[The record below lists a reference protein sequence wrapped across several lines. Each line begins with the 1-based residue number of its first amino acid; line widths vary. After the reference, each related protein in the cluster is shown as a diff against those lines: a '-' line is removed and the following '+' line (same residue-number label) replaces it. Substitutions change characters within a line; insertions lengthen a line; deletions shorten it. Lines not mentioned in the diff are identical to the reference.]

1 MRRLWVDHTV
11 GVGANTLGRSA
22 ADDDREDGGARWPP
36 IDIRGLRLWSIV
48 FLVRG
53 AAFVALGVAAL
64 LVPAVGEDRFWI
76 ALMLIGAAAPYNLAL
91 TVDVRRHHRLHPSTV
106 FLDVLGSA
114 VVHVWFEGVWT
125 PALLVSLASV
135 ALAAVGFDRRLALWV
150 TAVGTVAF
158 SIAGVWRDTPA
169 AIVGVLAFLIAAVMV
184 VLTVGI
190 VADSER
196 QTRLRFT
203 GLVEG
208 VDAVVWEADLD
219 LLALTYVS
227 PRAESMFGY
236 PREDLHVPGFLA
248 SCIHPDD
255 VERVFEAGSVTNLGA
270 RDVQMEFRVIRADG
284 RVVWVRNFMRR
295 SPVKVGDRRIA
306 RGVVVDISTH
316 KADEQLIAQYSD
328 IVENMQVGLLVW
340 RLGDRDDV
348 ASLRLLAGNPAA
360 WALLGQSGESLVGR
374 AFDEVFPELSGHD
387 IALRIMEVLRSGDP
401 VILDQVEYVDRAGER
416 VAISLRI
423 FPLPDGCAGLAFEDV
438 TAQMQAKDA
447 LRHQA
452 MHDSLTG
459 LPNRALFNERFGWV
473 LAEGARRGTSVTL
486 MLIDLDGFKEVNDT
500 FGHLAGDELL
510 RQVAQ
515 RLRLLLRESD
525 TIARFGG
532 DEFAVLLTTAADAAA
547 AREVAVKI
555 IGAFA
560 EPFRINGL
568 DLRSN
573 ASIGIAVFPDDGADR
588 DALLHGADLAMYSA
602 KRSGSGFAF
611 HVADDDNTSL
621 ERARLLGEVR
631 RAVDNDELIVHYQ
644 PKIALRSGEVVDI
657 EALVRWRH
665 STRGILRPGA
675 FIEAAELSG
684 SVQALAH
691 RVITAGLDQQVLWS
705 SLDLRVGLAINL
717 SIRNLRDPF
726 LCDHLSAELQ
736 RRDLDAARVVMEVN
750 ERALTEDPA
759 QARMMLKGIVDLGM
773 RVAIDDFGTGASSLV
788 DLREVPVSELKIDRS
803 FISAMSS
810 DHESEVMVR
819 SMIDLGHNLGFT
831 VVAEG
836 VETVATLDRLIE
848 LGCDH
853 AQGFVICEPLGP
865 EELLEWFERRGGT
878 RGWGATRI

>member
-1 MRRLWVDHTV
+1 M
-11 GVGANTLGRSA
+11 
-22 ADDDREDGGARWPP
+22 
-36 IDIRGLRLWSIV
+36 

-53 AAFVALGVAAL
+53 AGFVALGVAAL
-64 LVPAVGEDRFWI
+64 LVPAVGDDRFWI
-76 ALMLIGAAAPYNLAL
+76 ALMLIGAAAPYNVAL
-91 TVDVRRHHRLHPSTV
+91 TVDLRRHHRLHPSTV
-106 FLDVLGSA
+106 FLDVLGAA
-114 VVHVWFEGVWT
+114 VVHVLFEGVWT
-125 PALLVSLASV
+125 PALLVALASV

-158 SIAGVWRDTPA
+158 GVAGAWRETPA
-169 AIVGVLAFLIAAVMV
+169 AIVGVVAFLIAAVMV

-196 QTRLRFT
+196 QTRLWFT

-219 LLALTYVS
+219 LMALTYVN
-227 PRAESMFGY
+227 PRAETMFGY
-236 PREDLHVPGFLA
+236 RREDLHVPGFLE

-255 VERVFEAGSVTNLGA
+255 LQGVFEAGSSTNVGA

-295 SPVKVGDRRIA
+295 SFPKVGGRRVA
-306 RGVVVDISTH
+306 RGVVVDISAH

-340 RLGDRDDV
+340 RLGDPDDV

-360 WALLGQSGESLVGR
+360 WELRGRSGESLVGHT
-374 AFDEVFPELSGHD
+374 FGEVFPELSGHD
-387 IALRIMEVLRSGDP
+387 IALRIVEVLRSGNP
-401 VILDQVEYVDRAGER
+401 VILDQVEYVDRSDER
-416 VAISLRI
+416 VAMSVRI

-438 TAQMQAKDA
+438 TAQMQTKEA

-459 LPNRALFNERFGWV
+459 LPNRSLFNERFGWV

-532 DEFAVLLTTAADAAA
+532 DEFAVLLTTTADEAA
-547 AREVAVKI
+547 AREVATKI
-555 IGAFA
+555 VGAFS

-568 DLRSN
+568 DLHSKS
-573 ASIGIAVFPDDGADR
+573 SIGIAVFPHDGTDR
-588 DALLHGADLAMYSA
+588 DTLIHGADLAMYSA
-602 KRSGSGFAF
+602 KRSGTGFAF
-611 HVADDDNTSL
+611 HVADDDDTSL
-621 ERARLLGEVR
+621 ERAQLLDDVR
-631 RAVDNDELIVHYQ
+631 RAVENDELIVHYQ
-644 PKIALRSGEVVDI
+644 PKIALAGGDVVDV

-665 STRGILRPGA
+665 GTRGMLRPGA

-684 SVQALAH
+684 SVRSLAH
-691 RVITAGLDQQVLWS
+691 RVITAGLDQHVLWS
-705 SLDLRVGLAINL
+705 SLDLGVGLAVNL
-717 SIRNLRDPF
+717 SIRNLYDPS
-726 LCDHLSAELQ
+726 LCDYLRAELQ
-736 RRDLDAARVVMEVN
+736 RHDVDATQVVMEVT

-759 QARMMLKGIVDLGM
+759 QARATLKGIVDLGM
-773 RVAIDDFGTGASSLV
+773 RVAIDDFGTGSTSLV
-788 DLREVPVSELKIDRS
+788 DLREFPVSELKIDQS

-836 VETVATLDRLIE
+836 VETAATLDRLIQ

-853 AQGFVICEPLGP
+853 AQGFVICEPLGS
-865 EELLEWFERRGGT
+865 EELLEWFERRGGP
-878 RGWGATRI
+878 RGWGPTRV